1 MYNCISIKHYD
12 LLEERLED
20 YENIL
25 NNIKRYVP
33 LDQDDEQQF
42 ISIVR
47 TTKIRRR
54 QFIVQ
59 PNFVCSHQTYVLKG
73 AFRSYFVNNEGLD
86 HTIQFAIE
94 DWFISDFN
102 SYLNQNPASLFVEAL
117 EDSIVQQISYEDVES
132 LCDKNP
138 KFERFFRLVAQ
149 KSFAFSQRRVLSN
162 LGKSAEERYLEF
174 LNLYPSVVQRV
185 PQYALASYLGM
196 SAEFL
201 SKIRKRLVTK
211 S

>member
-1 MYNCISIKHYD
+1 MN
-12 LLEERLED
+12 EE
-20 YENIL
+20 
-25 NNIKRYVP
+25 
-33 LDQDDEQQF
+33 DEKQF
-42 ISIVR
+42 SAIVR
-47 TTKIRRR
+47 TTNVKRR

-73 AFRSYFVNNEGLD
+73 AFRSYFVSDDGID

-94 DWFISDFN
+94 DWFISDFY
-102 SYLNQNPASLFVEAL
+102 SYINQSPASLFVEAL
-117 EDSIVQQISYEDVES
+117 EDSIVQQISFDDVEK
-132 LCDKNP
+132 LCNENP

-174 LNLYPSVVQRV
+174 QSLYPSIVQRV
-185 PQYALASYLGM
+185 PQYSLASYLGM

-201 SKIRKRLVTK
+201 SKIRKRLVSK

>member
-1 MYNCISIKHYD
+1 MK
-12 LLEERLED
+12 D

-25 NNIKRYVP
+25 NNIKRYVS
-33 LDQDDEQQF
+33 LNEEDEQQF
-42 ISIVR
+42 SSIIR
-47 TTKIRRR
+47 TSNIKRR

-59 PNFVCSHQTYVLKG
+59 PNFVCTHLTYVLKG
-73 AFRSYFVNNEGLD
+73 AFRSYFVNDQGVD

-102 SYLNQNPASLFVEAL
+102 SYITQTPASLFVEAL
-117 EDSIVQQISYEDVES
+117 ENAVIQQISYEDVEKI
-132 LCDKNP
+132 CAENP

-149 KSFAFSQRRVLSN
+149 KSFAFAQRRVLSN

-174 LNLYPSVVQRV
+174 QNLYPSIVQRV
-185 PQYALASYLGM
+185 PQYTLASYLGM

-201 SKIRKRLVTK
+201 SKIRKRLATK

>member
-1 MYNCISIKHYD
+1 MK
-12 LLEERLED
+12 D

-25 NNIKRYVP
+25 NNIKRYVS
-33 LDQDDEQQF
+33 LNEDDEKQF
-42 ISIVR
+42 TSIVR
-47 TTKIRRR
+47 TTKVKRR

-73 AFRSYFVNNEGLD
+73 AFRSYFVNDVGIEY
-86 HTIQFAIE
+86 TIQFAIE

-102 SYLNQNPASLFVEAL
+102 SYINQTPASIFVEAL
-117 EDSIVQQISYEDVES
+117 EDSIVQQISFQDVEK
-132 LCDKNP
+132 LCSDNP

-149 KSFAFSQRRVLSN
+149 KSFAFSQRRILSN

-174 LNLYPSVVQRV
+174 QNLYPSIVRRV
-185 PQYALASYLGM
+185 PQYTLASYLGM
-196 SAEFL
+196 SPEFL
-201 SKIRKRLVTK
+201 SKIRKRLATK

>member
-1 MYNCISIKHYD
+1 MWHNRRTLKN
-12 LLEERLED
+12 

-25 NNIKRYVP
+25 NNIKRYVS
-33 LDQDDEQQF
+33 LNKDDEKQF

-47 TTKIRRR
+47 TTKVKRR

-59 PNFVCSHQTYVLKG
+59 PNFTCSHQTYILKG
-73 AFRSYFVNNEGLD
+73 AFRSYFVNDEGVD
-86 HTIQFAIE
+86 YTIQFAIE

-102 SYLNQNPASLFVEAL
+102 SYINQTPASLFVEAL
-117 EDSIVQQISYEDVES
+117 EDAVVQQIAYRDVEN
-132 LCDKNP
+132 LCIKNP

-162 LGKSAEERYLEF
+162 LGKSAEKRYLEF
-174 LNLYPSVVQRV
+174 QNLYPSIIQRV

-196 SAEFL
+196 SPEFL
-201 SKIRKRLVTK
+201 SKIRKRLSVK

>member
-1 MYNCISIKHYD
+1 MDYKEILGNLNRYLD
-12 LLEERLED
+12 LNEE
-20 YENIL
+20 
-25 NNIKRYVP
+25 
-33 LDQDDEQQF
+33 DEKQF
-42 ISIVR
+42 CAIVR
-47 TTKIRRR
+47 TTKVKRR

-59 PNFVCSHQTYVLKG
+59 PNFVCTHQTYVVNG
-73 AFRSYFVNNEGLD
+73 AFRSYFISKEGVE

-102 SYLNQNPASLFVEAL
+102 SYIHQTPASLYVEAL
-117 EDSIVQQISYEDVES
+117 EDSVVQEIAYEDVEQ
-132 LCDKNP
+132 LCKSNP

-149 KSFAFSQRRVLSN
+149 KSFAFSQRRILSN
-162 LGKSAEERYLEF
+162 LGKSAEERYVEF
-174 LNLYPSVVQRV
+174 QSLYPSIVQRI

-201 SKIRKRLVTK
+201 SKIRKRLASK

>member
-1 MYNCISIKHYD
+1 MTSKSWPNHCGEAKEN
-12 LLEERLED
+12 LKD
-20 YENIL
+20 YKNIL
-25 NNIKRYVP
+25 SNIKRYVS
-33 LDQDDEQQF
+33 LDEKDEKQF
-42 ISIVR
+42 IAIVR
-47 TTKIRRR
+47 TTHVKRR

-59 PNFVCSHQTYVLKG
+59 PNFVCAHQTYVLKG
-73 AFRSYFVNNEGLD
+73 AFRSYFVNDDGIE

-102 SYLNQNPASLFVEAL
+102 SYIHQTPASLFVEAL
-117 EDSIVQQISYEDVES
+117 EDSVVQQISYKEVEQ
-132 LCDKNP
+132 LCAVNP

-149 KSFAFSQRRVLSN
+149 KSFAFAQRRVLSN

-174 LNLYPSVVQRV
+174 QSLYPSIVLRV

-196 SAEFL
+196 SPEFL
-201 SKIRKRLVTK
+201 SKIRKRLATK

>member
-1 MYNCISIKHYD
+1 MK
-12 LLEERLED
+12 D
-20 YENIL
+20 YINIL
-25 NNIKRYVP
+25 NNIKRYVS
-33 LDQDDEQQF
+33 LDEDDEQQF

-47 TTKIRRR
+47 TTKIKRR

-59 PNFVCSHQTYVLKG
+59 PNFICSHQTYVLKG
-73 AFRSYFVNNEGLD
+73 AFRSYFVNDEGIE

-102 SYLNQNPASLFVEAL
+102 SYVNQSPASLFVEAL
-117 EDSIVQQISYEDVES
+117 EDSTVQQIAYEDVEN

-174 LNLYPSVVQRV
+174 FNLYPSIVQRV
-185 PQYALASYLGM
+185 PQYTLASYLGM
-196 SAEFL
+196 SPEFL
-201 SKIRKRLVTK
+201 SKIRKRLATK

>member
-1 MYNCISIKHYD
+1 
-12 LLEERLED
+12 LED
-20 YENIL
+20 YRNIL
-25 NNIKRYVP
+25 DNIKRYVA
-33 LDQDDEQQF
+33 LSEDDEKQF
-42 ISIVR
+42 ISIIR
-47 TTKIRRR
+47 TSEIKRK

-59 PNFVCSHQTYVLKG
+59 PNHICLHQTYVVNG
-73 AFRSYFVNNEGLD
+73 AFRSYFINKEGIE

-102 SYLNQNPASLFVEAL
+102 SYIGQSPASLFVEAL
-117 EDSIVQQISYEDVES
+117 ENSIIHQVAYEDVEN
-132 LCDKNP
+132 LCSKNP

-162 LGKSAEERYLEF
+162 LGMSAEERYLEF
-174 LNLYPSVVQRV
+174 FNLYPSIVRRV

-196 SAEFL
+196 SPEFL
-201 SKIRKRLVTK
+201 SKVRKRISLK

>member
-1 MYNCISIKHYD
+1 M
-12 LLEERLED
+12 ED
-20 YENIL
+20 YKNIL
-25 NNIKRYVP
+25 NNIKRYVA
-33 LDQDDEQQF
+33 LTEEDEKQF
-42 ISIVR
+42 CSIVR
-47 TTKIRRR
+47 TTNVKRR

-59 PNFVCSHQTYVLKG
+59 PNFVCSHQTYVVKG
-73 AFRSYFVNNEGLD
+73 AFRSYFVNDQGID

-102 SYLNQNPASLFVEAL
+102 SYINQTPASLFVEAL
-117 EDSIVQQISYEDVES
+117 EDSVVQQIAYNDVET

-174 LNLYPSVVQRV
+174 QELYPSIIQRV

-196 SAEFL
+196 SPEFL
-201 SKIRKRLVTK
+201 SKIRKRLVNN

>member
-1 MYNCISIKHYD
+1 MRCGTS
-12 LLEERLED
+12 EETLKD
-20 YENIL
+20 YKNIL
-25 NNIKRYVP
+25 DNIKRYVS
-33 LDQDDEQQF
+33 LNEDDEQQF

-47 TTKIRRR
+47 TTKIKRR

-59 PNFVCSHQTYVLKG
+59 PNFICSHQTYVLKG
-73 AFRSYFVNNEGLD
+73 AFRSYFVNDEGME

-102 SYLNQNPASLFVEAL
+102 SYVNQSPASLFVEAL
-117 EDSIVQQISYEDVES
+117 EDSTVQQIAYEDVES

-174 LNLYPSVVQRV
+174 FNLYPSIVQRV

-196 SAEFL
+196 SPEFL
-201 SKIRKRLVTK
+201 SKIRKRLTTK

>member
-1 MYNCISIKHYD
+1 MN
-12 LLEERLED
+12 D
-20 YENIL
+20 YQNIL

-33 LDQDDEQQF
+33 LSPEDEKQF
-42 ISIVR
+42 VAIVR
-47 TTKIRRR
+47 TTNVKRR

-73 AFRSYFVNNEGLD
+73 AFRSYFIGENGEE

-102 SYLNQNPASLFVEAL
+102 SYINQTPASLFVEAL
-117 EDSIVQQISYEDVES
+117 EDAIVQQIAYDDVEN
-132 LCDKNP
+132 LCDVNP

-162 LGKSAEERYLEF
+162 LGKTAEERFLEF
-174 LNLYPSVVQRV
+174 QSLYPSIIQRV
-185 PQYALASYLGM
+185 PQYTLASYLGM
-196 SAEFL
+196 SPEFL
-201 SKIRKRLVTK
+201 SKIRKRLALK

>member
-1 MYNCISIKHYD
+1 MDCQH
-12 LLEERLED
+12 
-20 YENIL
+20 IL
-25 NNIKRYVP
+25 ANIKRYVLLTP
-33 LDQDDEQQF
+33 EDEQDF
-42 ISIVR
+42 VSIVQTQR
-47 TTKIRRR
+47 IKKR

-59 PNFVCSHQTYVLKG
+59 PNFVCFHQTYVLEG
-73 AFRSYFVNNEGLD
+73 AFRSYFLDASGNE

-94 DWFISDFN
+94 DWFISDFS
-102 SYLNQNPASLFVEAL
+102 SYISQTPASLFVEAL
-117 EDSIVQQISYEDVES
+117 EDSVIQQISYNDVES
-132 LCDKNP
+132 LCSKNP

-162 LGKSAEERYLEF
+162 LGKTAEERYVEF
-174 LNLYPSVVQRV
+174 QQLYPSIVQRV

-201 SKIRKRLVTK
+201 SKIRKRITSK

>member
-1 MYNCISIKHYD
+1 MKEN
-12 LLEERLED
+12 LED
-20 YENIL
+20 YQNIL
-25 NNIKRYVP
+25 NNIKRYVS
-33 LDQDDEQQF
+33 LNEEDERQF
-42 ISIVR
+42 SAIIR
-47 TTKIRRR
+47 TTNVKRR
-54 QFIVQ
+54 QYIVQ
-59 PNFVCSHQTYVLKG
+59 PNFVCTHQTYVLKG
-73 AFRSYFVNNEGLD
+73 AFRSYFVNDKGID

-102 SYLNQNPASLFVEAL
+102 SYISQSPASLFVEAI
-117 EDSIVQQISYEDVES
+117 EDSIVQQISFHDVEK
-132 LCDKNP
+132 LCDENP

-174 LNLYPSVVQRV
+174 QSLYPSIVQRV

-201 SKIRKRLVTK
+201 SKIRKRLLSK

>member
-1 MYNCISIKHYD
+1 MK
-12 LLEERLED
+12 D

-25 NNIKRYVP
+25 NNIKRYVS
-33 LDQDDEQQF
+33 LNEDDEQQF

-47 TTKIRRR
+47 TTRVKRR
-54 QFIVQ
+54 QSIVQ
-59 PNFVCSHQTYVLKG
+59 PNFICSHQTYVLKG
-73 AFRSYFVNNEGLD
+73 AFRSYFVNNEGTE

-102 SYLNQNPASLFVEAL
+102 SYLNQSPASLFVEAL
-117 EDSIVQQISYEDVES
+117 EDSTVQQIAHNDVEN
-132 LCDKNP
+132 LCNENP

-162 LGKSAEERYLEF
+162 IGKSAEERYLEF
-174 LNLYPSVVQRV
+174 FNLYPSIVQRV
-185 PQYALASYLGM
+185 PQYTLASYLGI
-196 SAEFL
+196 SPEFL
-201 SKIRKRLVTK
+201 SKIRKRIILK

>member
-1 MYNCISIKHYD
+1 MK
-12 LLEERLED
+12 D
-20 YENIL
+20 YKNIL
-25 NNIKRYVP
+25 DNIKRYVP
-33 LDQDDEQQF
+33 LNEDDEKQF
-42 ISIVR
+42 SSIIR
-47 TTKIRRR
+47 TTKVKRR

-59 PNFVCSHQTYVLKG
+59 PNFVCSHQTYVLQG
-73 AFRSYFVNNEGLD
+73 AFRSYFVNDAGVD

-102 SYLNQNPASLFVEAL
+102 SYINQTPASLFVEAL
-117 EDSIVQQISYEDVES
+117 EDSIVQQIEYNDVEK
-132 LCDKNP
+132 LCDQNP

-174 LNLYPSVVQRV
+174 ENLYPSIIQRV

-196 SAEFL
+196 SPEFL
-201 SKIRKRLVTK
+201 SKIRKRIISK

>member
-1 MYNCISIKHYD
+1 MQVLN
-12 LLEERLED
+12 D
-20 YENIL
+20 YTGIL

-33 LDQDDEQQF
+33 LNEADERQCTA
-42 ISIVR
+42 IVR
-47 TTKIRRR
+47 TVKVKKR

-59 PNFVCSHQTYVLKG
+59 PGFVCSHQTYVKAG
-73 AFRSYFVNNEGLD
+73 AFRSYFLNDDGVD

-102 SYLNQNPASLFVEAL
+102 SYINQVPASLFVEAL
-117 EDSIVQQISYEDVES
+117 EDSTIQQIAYQDVEQ
-132 LCDKNP
+132 LCNENP

-149 KSFAFSQRRVLSN
+149 KSFAFAQRRVLSN
-162 LGKSAEERYLEF
+162 LGLSAEERYLEF
-174 LNLYPSVVQRV
+174 QQMYPSIVQRV

-201 SKIRKRLVTK
+201 SKIRSKLASK